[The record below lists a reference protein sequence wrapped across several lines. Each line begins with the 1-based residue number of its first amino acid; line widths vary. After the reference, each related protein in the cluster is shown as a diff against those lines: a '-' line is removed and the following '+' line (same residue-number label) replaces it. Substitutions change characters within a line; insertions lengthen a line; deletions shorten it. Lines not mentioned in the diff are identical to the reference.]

1 MSLMVDDIYAQTIK
15 MFGSH
20 PEPAFENAA
29 QLKAVWGREWG
40 CDTDVGKLK
49 TVLVHRPGS
58 EFDVIDKTKRIESI
72 GSYGDLEEG
81 WYFQS
86 DTIPDL
92 SAMQVDHDGLVQTLK
107 DEGVEVIMLEGEI
120 SGRFKSC
127 YIRDS
132 SIAVK
137 GGAIVSRLAAK
148 MRRGEELCVT
158 RTLARYGVPILHT
171 IHGTGML
178 EGGSFAWLNSSTA
191 VVGRS
196 IRVNNAGIEQLENT
210 LKHQGVELIVTDLC
224 GYNIHIDQSFLMID
238 VNLAL
243 VDAGNLAYDFLQQ
256 LKRLNIDSVEITP
269 EDDPWIINGLAVAPG
284 RVLMP
289 PGMSARTLAELER
302 RNIEIIEIPYDSMQK
317 NGGGIH
323 CSTCPLIR
331 EAVD

>member
-1 MSLMVDDIYAQTIK
+1 MIDDIYARTIK
-15 MFGSH
+15 MFGSR
-20 PEPAFENAA
+20 PEPAFETAA
-29 QLKAVWGREWG
+29 ELSAVWGREWG

-49 TVLVHRPGS
+49 SVLMHRPGS
-58 EFDVIDKTKRIESI
+58 EFDVIDKTKRIDSI
-72 GSYGDLEEG
+72 GSYGDIEQG

-92 SAMQVDHDGLVQTLK
+92 PAMQADHDGLVRALK
-107 DEGVEVIMLEGEI
+107 DEGIEVIMLEGEFG
-120 SGRFKSC
+120 GRFKSC
-127 YIRDS
+127 YTRDS
-132 SIAVK
+132 SIAVR
-137 GGAIVSRLAAK
+137 GGAIVSRLAPK

-158 RTLARYGVPILHT
+158 QTLARHGVPILHT

-178 EGGSFAWLNSSTA
+178 EGGSFAWLNSNTA

-210 LKHQGVELIVTDLC
+210 LKYQGVELMVTDMC
-224 GYNIHIDQSFLMID
+224 GYTIHIDQSFLMLNVD
-238 VNLAL
+238 LAL

-256 LKRLNIDSVEITP
+256 LKKLNINTVEITP

-284 RVLMP
+284 RVIMS
-289 PGMSARTLAELER
+289 PGISDRTRSELER

-323 CSTCPLIR
+323 CSTCPLMR
-331 EAVD
+331 ESVD